1 MKLGGALGN
10 PANELM
16 VFGPDGLCHSSA
28 LHGNTWLRRSGEE
41 PGARWGRSDTTF
53 RPMNK
58 ASRGRGG
65 WGCPSGV
72 ELKLQ
77 LQAGFYAMLFAQR
90 QRAIS
95 DICGHQRNKC
105 VVACYVFILMRR
117 LFHLLVCSFF
127 LVFLLPWLYSWLS
140 WTSQYHD
147 PQHYPPHRHS
157 HFSHISFHHHK
168 KVKIHSHQPFTTE
181 ITITNRQ

>member
-41 PGARWGRSDTTF
+41 PGARWGRSETTF

-140 WTSQYHD
+140 WTSLNIMILNITLVIVTVTFSMTFLTFLFTIIKKSKSIAINPL
-147 PQHYPPHRHS
+147 PQKS
-157 HFSHISFHHHK
+157 
-168 KVKIHSHQPFTTE
+168 Q
-181 ITITNRQ
+181 